1 MNVAVEGELRLV
13 LEGGDGAGVPESPD
27 LGVALRGNCSGGIHG
42 ESWIE
47 KDKYDR
53 NEPNFRTT
61 PLLRKT
67 GSLMVLCHDHQKRSY
82 LVVCLQ
88 QKCFG
93 FRFLLKPKL

>member
-1 MNVAVEGELRLV
+1 MALAFRKVLISVLPCVGTAVEEYM
-13 LEGGDGAGVPESPD
+13 
-27 LGVALRGNCSGGIHG
+27 
-42 ESWIE
+42 E
-47 KDKYDR
+47 KVGLKKTNTTR

-61 PLLRKT
+61 PLLIKT

-93 FRFLLKPKL
+93 FSFLLKPKL